1 MADTNDP
8 GTTTDPEAGTPPA
21 ADDGQQQQPDPD
33 GQQQQDGNPNAEAA
47 RYRTQLRAAEA
58 ERDALAERLTGY
70 QRRAAEA
77 AIADILDEP
86 GDLFDIGGVDLADY
100 LDDNG
105 DINHTDLQGAAAA
118 LVDQRPKLGKNYA
131 RFGSGLPQHHNWGQG
146 GAVPPQPDTTSW
158 SDVLKT

>member
-1 MADTNDP
+1 MSDTNDP
-8 GTTTDPEAGTPPA
+8 GTTDPEGGTPPA
-21 ADDGQQQQPDPD
+21 PDGDQQQQPDPD
-33 GQQQQDGNPNAEAA
+33 GQQQQENPNAEAA

-58 ERDALAERLTGY
+58 ERDTLAERLTGY

-105 DINHTDLQGAAAA
+105 DINHTDLLGAATA
-118 LVDQRPKLGKNYA
+118 LVDQRPKLGKHYS
-131 RFGSGLPQHHNWGQG
+131 RFGSGMPRHHDWGQG
-146 GAVPPQPDTTSW
+146 GGIPPQPDTTSW

>member
-8 GTTTDPEAGTPPA
+8 DPGTTDPQGGTPA
-21 ADDGQQQQPDPD
+21 APDGDQQQQPDPD
-33 GQQQQDGNPNAEAA
+33 GQQQPDNPNAEAA

-58 ERDALAERLTGY
+58 ERDTLAERLTGY

-105 DINHTDLQGAAAA
+105 DINSTDLQGAAAA

-131 RFGSGLPQHHNWGQG
+131 RYGSGMPQHHNWGQG
-146 GAVPPQPDTTSW
+146 GGIPPQPDTTSW

>member
-8 GTTTDPEAGTPPA
+8 DTTDPEAGTPPA
-21 ADDGQQQQPDPD
+21 ADDGQQNPPD
-33 GQQQQDGNPNAEAA
+33 GQQQQENPNAEAA

-58 ERDALAERLTGY
+58 ERDTLAERLTSY

-105 DINHTDLQGAAAA
+105 DINHTGLQGAAAA

-131 RFGSGLPQHHNWGQG
+131 RYGSGMPQHHNWGQG
-146 GAVPPQPDTTSW
+146 GGIPPQPDTTSW

>member
-8 GTTTDPEAGTPPA
+8 GTTDPEAGTPPA
-21 ADDGQQQQPDPD
+21 AGDGQQNPPD
-33 GQQQQDGNPNAEAA
+33 GQQQQENPNAEAA

-58 ERDALAERLTGY
+58 ERDTLAERLTSY

-86 GDLFDIGGVDLADY
+86 GDLFDIGGVELADY

-131 RFGSGLPQHHNWGQG
+131 RYGSGIPQHHNWGQG
-146 GAVPPQPDTTSW
+146 GGIPPQPDTTSW